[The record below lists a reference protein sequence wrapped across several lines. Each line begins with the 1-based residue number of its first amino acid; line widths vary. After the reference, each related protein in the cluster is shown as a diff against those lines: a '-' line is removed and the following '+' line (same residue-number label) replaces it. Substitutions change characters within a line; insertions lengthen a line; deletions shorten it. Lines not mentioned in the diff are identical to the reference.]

1 MAERIVSDQS
11 AVRLEMLGICKRF
24 GATVA
29 LDDVGISVARGQV
42 LALVGEYG
50 PGKSTLIK
58 VLS

>member
-11 AVRLEMLGICKRF
+11 AGRLEMLGICKRF

-29 LDDVGISVARGQV
+29 LDDVGIRVARGQV